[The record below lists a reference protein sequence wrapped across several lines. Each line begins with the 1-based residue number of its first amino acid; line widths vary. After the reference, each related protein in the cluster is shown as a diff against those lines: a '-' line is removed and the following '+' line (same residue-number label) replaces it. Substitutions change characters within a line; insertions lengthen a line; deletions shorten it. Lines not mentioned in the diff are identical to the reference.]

1 LKSEELRFER
11 DSGRD
16 ALYLVSH
23 EFLTTMNKLL
33 EYEPH
38 SGESM
43 VENE

>member
-1 LKSEELRFER
+1 MKSEELRFER
-11 DSGRD
+11 GSGRD
-16 ALYLVSH
+16 AVYRVSH
-23 EFLTTMNKLL
+23 DFLTTMNKLL